1 MPTGTH
7 TSPIQ
12 QTEADISA
20 FINSFADSTIPYLS
34 ESSLIDMM
42 AAQNAAI
49 RSAFEKWPATLEYY
63 SDAFLIGMEAAQN
76 ATIRR
81 AFEKWSDTLEFF
93 ALRITISKAFVK
105 SFQRGLVANQA
116 GEKTGSLHKL
126 VGSYLPTAELRAL
139 TSTKS
144 YGAYKPLHKNL
155 YNRVLLRVLTNPPT
169 EEAIREHLFLGTI
182 LLALAG
188 EKRYFHTLWR
198 SARLVYDFMHT
209 PARQLQKQALPLF

>member
-20 FINSFADSTIPYLS
+20 FINSFANSAIHTRRGIAMPYGNKRRPHYIP
-34 ESSLIDMM
+34 
-42 AAQNAAI
+42 Q
-49 RSAFEKWPATLEYY
+49 EKL
-63 SDAFLIGMEAAQN
+63 AFLTGMEAAQN

-81 AFEKWSDTLEFF
+81 AFEKWPDTLEFF
-93 ALRITISKAFVK
+93 ALRVNIPKAFTK
-105 SFQRGLVANQA
+105 SFQRGLERGLQEGLGDNRID
-116 GEKTGSLHKL
+116 EKKGDLHNL
-126 VGSYLPTAELRAL
+126 VGSCLPTSGLRAL
-139 TSTKS
+139 TSTKN
-144 YGAYKPLHKNL
+144 YGAYKAVHKDT

-182 LLALAG
+182 LTALTG
-188 EKRYFHTLWR
+188 ETRYFPTLWR

-209 PARQLQKQALPLF
+209 PARQLQKQALKLL

>member
-20 FINSFADSTIPYLS
+20 FINSFADSAIPYP
-34 ESSLIDMM
+34 
-42 AAQNAAI
+42 
-49 RSAFEKWPATLEYY
+49 R
-63 SDAFLIGMEAAQN
+63 SDAFLIGMAAAQN

-93 ALRITISKAFVK
+93 ALRITISKDFTK
-105 SFQRGLVANQA
+105 SFQRGLERGLQEGLGANRA
-116 GEKTGSLHKL
+116 DGKTGGLHEL

-139 TSTKS
+139 TSTKN
-144 YGAYKPLHKNL
+144 YGAYKQVHRDI
-155 YNRVLLRVLTNPPT
+155 YNRVLLRVLANPPT

-182 LLALAG
+182 LLALAK
-188 EKRYFHTLWR
+188 ETRYFHALWR

-209 PARQLQKQALPLF
+209 SARQLQKQALPLF